1 MSKLL
6 WVTYASLAANILL
19 VGFLLGSATAR
30 PPFPPHDMRPG
41 FGGPGGPG
49 GPGGG
54 GMLSGAMDK
63 MSEPGRKLVQEA
75 ITDIRNY
82 HETARPQIEATRR
95 KITDIIGSAELDAKE
110 LTAAELDMRNIMQD
124 TMGKIRGRVRDLLEK
139 LSPDERKILADHM
152 RNAPPPPP
160 PMI

>member
-19 VGFLLGSATAR
+19 VGFLLGSATTR

-41 FGGPGGPG
+41 FAGPGGPG

-54 GMLSGAMDK
+54 MLSGVMDK
-63 MSEPGRKLVQEA
+63 MSAPGRKLVQEA
-75 ITDIRNY
+75 IADIRSY
-82 HETARPQIEATRR
+82 HEAARPEIEAARR
-95 KITDIIGSAELDAKE
+95 KITDIVGAAELDAKE
-110 LTAAELDMRNIMQD
+110 LTAAELDMRNVMQD
-124 TMGKIRGRVRDLLEK
+124 TMGKIRGRLRDLLEK
-139 LSPDERKILADHM
+139 LSPDERRILADHM

-160 PMI
+160 PML